1 MYNLGYKRLPG
12 KANFCQ
18 QTIWGIWNGTDP
30 YQHQMCASSMKNIS
44 KMKWNRAPVP
54 APTKMKRGRHVLL
67 LRYIYIY
74 YILLLFLQRQVS
86 SIWVSS
92 QTWGHPKVS
101 PCSDAEWCQG
111 RCCSSNLCCKPQWQL
126 IHESD
131 RTCFGFALALLNE
144 WNSNENRKHV
154 WNNLWCRLLNIGPHG
169 FILPLAHLILECRT
183 SFPWRGPLIRVN
195 KPLL

>member
-74 YILLLFLQRQVS
+74 YIYFYYFYSDKWVAFGFLLKLGDTQRSVLAQMPNDVKGDVAHRTCVAS
-86 SIWVSS
+86 RNGSWFMKATRHVLDSHWLCWTNDTAMKTGNTYEII
-92 QTWGHPKVS
+92 
-101 PCSDAEWCQG
+101 SDAGC
-111 RCCSSNLCCKPQWQL
+111 P
-126 IHESD
+126 
-131 RTCFGFALALLNE
+131 T
-144 WNSNENRKHV
+144 
-154 WNNLWCRLLNIGPHG
+154 
-169 FILPLAHLILECRT
+169 
-183 SFPWRGPLIRVN
+183 
-195 KPLL
+195 